1 MAERSAPDS
10 GAFHFW
16 QEARLQDSP
25 RHPRKHKEMLPVEQ
39 LYSLQR
45 IDTRL
50 ATLRRT
56 LEALDPGRSLE
67 ALLEQVRSAA
77 EATASQLRET
87 QARLRDLELSLSS
100 TAEKTKKIEQD
111 LYSGRIGNPKELTAM
126 QDEVAVLGR
135 HRQRIEDEMLG
146 LMEDTERLGQDL
158 GTLEAQRAA
167 RERELEDHL
176 TQYRAHN
183 RALEDELA
191 SLQTK
196 REAQAAEIAP
206 ELLRRYERLRERKDG
221 LAVAQVLSKG
231 ICEGC
236 HFKIPDRL
244 YADLQEL
251 DELRTCEECG
261 RILYVARP

>member
-1 MAERSAPDS
+1 MR
-10 GAFHFW
+10 
-16 QEARLQDSP
+16 
-25 RHPRKHKEMLPVEQ
+25 PVEQ

-45 IDTRL
+45 MDTRL
-50 ATLRRT
+50 AALHRA

-67 ALLEQVRSAA
+67 ALLEQVRSGE
-77 EATASQLRET
+77 EATALQLRDT

-126 QDEVAVLGR
+126 QDEVAMLGR
-135 HRQRIEDEMLG
+135 QRQRIEDEMLG
-146 LMEDTERLGQDL
+146 LMEDTERLGEDL
-158 GTLEAQRAA
+158 GTLEAQRAS

-176 TQYRAHN
+176 TQYREHN
-183 RALEDELA
+183 RALEDERA
-191 SLQTK
+191 SLQVK
-196 REAQAAEIAP
+196 REAQAAEIGP
-206 ELLRRYERLRERKDG
+206 DLLRRYERLRERKDG
-221 LAVAQVLSKG
+221 LAVAQVLVNG

-251 DELRTCEECG
+251 DDLRTCEECG
-261 RILYVARP
+261 RILYVPRP